1 MFPQGQAF
9 VTLTAR
15 WKVCIKRAYN
25 RPLFP
30 PPGGPVIS
38 EQTLSE
44 RMMMRR
50 GRSHRKDWGE
60 QAEIHITQ
68 GLLQQG
74 CSGDSDTDL
83 PCAAPPPNSM
93 LPLEAGVINSINYH
107 KRSTMAQLTAQFPSL
122 TIRSEYHTL
131 TQTHT
136 YTHTHANT
144 HIRQICHF

>member
-1 MFPQGQAF
+1 
-9 VTLTAR
+9 
-15 WKVCIKRAYN
+15 
-25 RPLFP
+25 
-30 PPGGPVIS
+30 
-38 EQTLSE
+38 
-44 RMMMRR
+44 MRR

-131 TQTHT
+131 IHTHIHTLTQTHT
-136 YTHTHANT
+136 FDKSVIFKVDNSDVKSPLQA
-144 HIRQICHF
+144 